1 MNWANQLIIPS
12 DDIQDNQS
20 TETNQSQSTKWRHDD
35 LSRGSRACWHA
46 SPRCVPLNYVVRWL
60 IGHTRSLSKGAI
72 RTYQMARSCNDT
84 SNILMLPCGT
94 SPGKVQT
101 PHKITGGGQ
110 EQSPTL
116 ATPPSCSKP
125 SKWRQPPRVTR
136 KTIANQSS
144 KCL

>member
-20 TETNQSQSTKWRHDD
+20 TETNQLQSIKWRHDD
-35 LSRGSRACWHA
+35 LSRGSRACRHA
-46 SPRCVPLNYVVRWL
+46 STRCVPLNHVVRWL
-60 IGHTRSLSKGAI
+60 ISHTLSLSKGAT

-84 SNILMLPCGT
+84 SNILWLPCGT
-94 SPGKVQT
+94 PPGKVQT
-101 PHKITGGGQ
+101 PHKIMGGGQ

-125 SKWRQPPRVTR
+125 SRWWQPPRVTR
-136 KTIANQSS
+136 KTVANQSP